1 MMKKVFLLSFI
12 IILFVSGCASGVNQT
27 NENTIEVESG
37 FCLLTE
43 NVRIKLGMDI
53 SEVTMEPI
61 STEQGSGDGFRWTI
75 NKYDNIEVKTL
86 LTDDQKNVIN
96 KASTESPAYHT
107 PRGIKP
113 GDSVTKL
120 KETYPKHLTYSQSP
134 EKEYCVFD
142 PEDDLGFHRIY
153 FYIEDDS
160 VSRIVLENGI
170 DG

>member
-1 MMKKVFLLSFI
+1 MKKVFLLS
-12 IILFVSGCASGVNQT
+12 LVMLLLVSGCASGMNQT
-27 NENTIEVESG
+27 NENTIEAESE
-37 FCLLTE
+37 FCLISDEETIE
-43 NVRIKLGMDI
+43 LGMDI

-96 KASTESPAYHT
+96 KASTESPTYHT

-113 GDSVTKL
+113 GDSVSKL
-120 KETYPKHLTYSQSP
+120 KEMYPKHLAHSQSP
-134 EKEYCVFD
+134 EIEYYVFD
-142 PEDDLGFHRIY
+142 PEDDIGFLRIY

-160 VSRIVLENGI
+160 VIQIMIENGI